1 MKNKNRK
8 RTQKIYKEEKTFQ
21 KTTNMT
27 KINRNMKR
35 LSGWIVLK
43 IKYILLSRDTIKSSD
58 REKKKRDQKVYYINF
73 KVEFTKTESIEEHLF
88 MTKLNSK

>member
-35 LSGWIVLK
+35 LSGSIVLK
-43 IKYILLSRDTIKSSD
+43 IKYILLSRDMIK
-58 REKKKRDQKVYYINF
+58 
-73 KVEFTKTESIEEHLF
+73 
-88 MTKLNSK
+88 